1 MVEKKGGKF
10 DFIVETLI
18 LMFSM
23 NNYIFQ
29 IVYSN
34 EAVLLDINDIGSSS
48 DLVHDMVLWITPFAS
63 VGSMFKV
70 MCKCCLIH

>member
-34 EAVLLDINDIGSSS
+34 ESVLLDINDIGSSS
-48 DLVHDMVLWITPFAS
+48 DLVHDMVLWYTPFAS